1 MDFAKIV
8 YELKSVIR
16 SALIWNAFGF
26 RDWYKVTGM
35 KLLVWSALCG
45 MKWVIWLWY
54 EVPGMRW
61 LWYEVHWY
69 ELTFVWGALVWS
81 CFGMKWRMVWSDN
94 RYDVTGMKWPWYE
107 VHWYEVALVWS
118 ALVWSDFY
126 MKCRMVC
133 SALVLSAWYEMTIF
147 PFGMKWLKKW
157 SDDWMKWLGTGS
169 TWKLSMKNFA
179 MSHWRPGT
187 YYHHFWI
194 LPT

>member
-1 MDFAKIV
+1 MKCTV
-8 YELKSVIR
+8 WYEVGDLTLVWSAWYEVTLVWN
-16 SALIWNAFGF
+16 ALIWTDLCM
-26 RDWYKVTGM
+26 RCIGM
-35 KLLVWSALCG
+35 KLLRYEVTHG
-45 MKWVIWLWY
+45 MKWQS
-54 EVPGMRW
+54 
-61 LWYEVHWY
+61 
-69 ELTFVWGALVWS
+69 VW
-81 CFGMKWRMVWSDN
+81 RD
-94 RYDVTGMKWPWYE
+94 
-107 VHWYEVALVWS
+107 WYEVALVWS

-187 YYHHFWI
+187 YYNHFWI